1 MAIPWTRVTWYSQAL
16 AIVLFVATLAL
27 GFWLGAQYG
36 EAVGGQAFN
45 DVGETLIASPAALSG
60 MYPHSIKSSFPFF
73 SWGRGAQ
80 SPSTSGSTGKTTS
93 SSSSVATSSYPSS
106 SSTSSTTGSV
116 TNPLSGSQSSNTG
129 STQPPS
135 TSVPPTQP
143 AQNASQE
150 IRFTAYL
157 TAYTYWDN
165 TPPGSSEIS
174 NPIIHQV
181 AGGTGTFSDPITV
194 AVGHSI
200 SGRTDT
206 LDYPA
211 GTKFYLP
218 YLRKYFIVE
227 DTCGDGNTPQNG
239 PCHTGYQGHPWL
251 DLWLDGANGTRA
263 SSDDC
268 ASDITDLHT
277 IIENP
282 APNYLVVPGPIYSTS
297 CATQYSDTAVT
308 Q

>member
-1 MAIPWTRVTWYSQAL
+1 M
-16 AIVLFVATLAL
+16 
-27 GFWLGAQYG
+27 
-36 EAVGGQAFN
+36 
-45 DVGETLIASPAALSG
+45 
-60 MYPHSIKSSFPFF
+60 
-73 SWGRGAQ
+73 
-80 SPSTSGSTGKTTS
+80 
-93 SSSSVATSSYPSS
+93 
-106 SSTSSTTGSV
+106 
-116 TNPLSGSQSSNTG
+116 
-129 STQPPS
+129 
-135 TSVPPTQP
+135 
-143 AQNASQE
+143 
-150 IRFTAYL
+150 RFTAYL

-211 GTKFYLP
+211 GTKFYMP

-251 DLWLDGANGTRA
+251 DLWLDGSQGTR
-263 SSDDC
+263 SSADDC
-268 ASDITDLHT
+268 ASDVTDLHT

-282 APNYLVVPGPIYSTS
+282 ASNYVVVSGPIDGAS
-297 CATQYSDTAVT
+297 CAMQYSDTVVT
-308 Q
+308 N